1 MSVSD
6 DFVRVL
12 KEAKLGASEPEGGW
26 LKRSEVVNA
35 IYGDGMP
42 VNAHH
47 RAIFSSLVSRGQ
59 IEQRVARKGHLDW
72 FEYRSL

>member
-26 LKRSEVVNA
+26 LKRSEIVSE

-47 RAIFSSLVSRGQ
+47 RAIFISLVAHGQ
-59 IEQRVARKGHLDW
+59 IEQRVARKGHLEW